1 MSYADLDQQRF
12 ELMGNLYRVA
22 NLQADKALKQA
33 LEKYK
38 PWTVVISAMAAGG
51 AVAAG
56 LLALCKALGI

>member
-12 ELMGNLYRVA
+12 ELMEKLYRLA
-22 NLQADKALKQA
+22 NLQADTALKQA
-33 LEKYK
+33 RERYE